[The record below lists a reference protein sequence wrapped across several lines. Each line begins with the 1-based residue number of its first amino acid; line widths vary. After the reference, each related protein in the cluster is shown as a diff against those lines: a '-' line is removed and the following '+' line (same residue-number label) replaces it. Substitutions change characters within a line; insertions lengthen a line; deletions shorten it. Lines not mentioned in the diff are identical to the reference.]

1 MSSFKPS
8 EGTGEMDSC
17 EEIPRGLLVSGG
29 DGSELFESIEET
41 LDEVTFGLAG
51 C

>member
-1 MSSFKPS
+1 
-8 EGTGEMDSC
+8 MDSC

-41 LDEVTFGLAG
+41 LDEVTFGLAA
-51 C
+51 CRT